1 MELIVSIQGDLER
14 GIKHLAFSSDGR
26 YLAAIAADDRH
37 TGAIYDWRALYD
49 AQNARERNN
58 AKIAHG
64 TTTRANVMAIGFTL
78 DPDKPELV
86 LACVKEINFINF
98 LETGSMKCRRG
109 IGWSRKSPHQTLLSL
124 AFLQNDTISGGYNG
138 GLVIWNKRKIV
149 QTFRAHQA
157 AVTALFT
164 RDKGVGFISGSNDNT
179 VIVWDSDY
187 TNLHKFDTSVKG
199 INSLN
204 PKVRAVCESP
214 LGIIAVGLRG
224 GELVEFTEGKPH
236 LITRSHFEGELWG
249 ISPHPTKDEF
259 VTIGQDNVFAVWSL
273 TKRK

>member
-1 MELIVSIQGDLER
+1 
-14 GIKHLAFSSDGR
+14 
-26 YLAAIAADDRH
+26 
-37 TGAIYDWRALYD
+37 
-49 AQNARERNN
+49 
-58 AKIAHG
+58 
-64 TTTRANVMAIGFTL
+64 MAIGFTL

-273 TKRK
+273 TKRKQKIFARLDNPADVIQYSPVNGKYIALGYHNGQVTVLSGTNYSTVAIRKDRKQPISDVKFSPD